1 MRAETIINTLLNA
14 SSSLAV
20 LVSTRIYL
28 DTRPEADPLPAVVY
42 ELISDRQDNS
52 SPDQK
57 ERCTARM
64 QINCMDLTAEGA
76 VAVREAVRLAC
87 HNQAG
92 DIGGFTVVDC
102 LQDGAGADSYD
113 QLVNIYLKPIDF
125 VIHYLR

>member
-1 MRAETIINTLLNA
+1 MRAETVINTLLNG
-14 SSSLAV
+14 STSLAA

-52 SPDQK
+52 YPDQK

-64 QINCMDLTAEGA
+64 QINCMDVTAEGA
-76 VAVREAVRLAC
+76 VAVREAARVAC
-87 HNQAG
+87 HNHAG
-92 DIGGFTVVDC
+92 TIGGITVVD
-102 LQDGAGADSYD
+102 ASRTVRRDSYD
-113 QLVNIYLKPIDF
+113 QLVNIYVKPIDF